1 MTTVETRSIALQGLD
16 ARLIRVT
23 ASAVPQASTFQIQ
36 GLSEASARECRLRV
50 RAALH
55 RIGVDVDARGVAV
68 QLAPAEL
75 ANAGPFDVAVA
86 VAVLGAWGKLK
97 PSALKEAVFLGA
109 LSLEGA
115 IRPVRGVLPALRGA
129 LALRVSLAILPMA
142 NAREAVC
149 EPDVGALAVAHL
161 HELVRYLDE
170 GAPLVEVGCRP
181 RFEAKPAPSDADLG
195 ELSGRYAGR
204 RALEIAA
211 AGGHHLLMMGV
222 PGSGKTLLARR
233 LPTILPP
240 LTLDEELEVTAI
252 QSVAGLV
259 RGDQRLSAARPFR
272 APHYTVSG
280 AGLVGGGDPAR
291 PGEVSLAHHG
301 CLFLDELLEFR
312 GAVLDTLRAP
322 LASGQATICRL
333 RRCVTFPARPLVV
346 AAVNPCPCGLDGAG
360 SRRCT
365 CSTERIQKYRG
376 RAPGWLVDHFDLQV
390 DLPASDR
397 APLPRGAPGEISD
410 GVQKRVIAARA
421 AQTERARSEGAAA
434 LNAQLD
440 SCDVERFAA
449 LDAAGVAVLGKAA
462 EHVGLSAKDRDRVL
476 RVARTIADLDG
487 SEAVRAPHVA
497 EAVNAALLP
506 LLGSR
511 DEGGA

>member
-23 ASAVPQASTFQIQ
+23 ATAVPQAGTFQIE
-36 GLSEASARECRLRV
+36 GLSEASARETRLRV
-50 RAALH
+50 RVALQ

-68 QLAPAEL
+68 QIAPAEL
-75 ANAGPFDVAVA
+75 APAGPFDVAVA
-86 VAVLGAWGKLK
+86 VAVLGAWVKLK

-129 LALRVSLAILPMA
+129 SALGVSLAILPMA

-161 HELVRYLDE
+161 RELVRYLDE
-170 GAPLVEVGCRP
+170 GAPLVEVGHRP
-181 RFEAKPAPSDADLG
+181 RFEAKPATGDADLG
-195 ELSGRYAGR
+195 ELRGLYAGR

-211 AGGHHLLMMGV
+211 AGGHHLLMMGL
-222 PGSGKTLLARR
+222 PGSGKMMLARR
-233 LPTILPP
+233 LPSILPP
-240 LTLDEELEVTAI
+240 LTLDEAIEVTAI

-272 APHYTVSG
+272 APHHTVSS
-280 AGLVGGGDPAR
+280 AGLAGGGDPVR

-322 LASGQATICRL
+322 LASGQATICRV

-346 AAVNPCPCGLDGAG
+346 AAVNPCPCGLGDAG
-360 SRRCT
+360 SRRCS
-365 CSTERIQKYRG
+365 CPAERIRSYRG
-376 RAPGWLVDHFDLQV
+376 RAPGWLVDRLDLRV
-390 DLPASDR
+390 ELPSGDR
-397 APLPRGAPGEISD
+397 APLPSGAPGESS
-410 GVQKRVIAARA
+410 GEVQKRVIAARA
-421 AQTERARSEGAAA
+421 AQTERVRREGAAA
-434 LNAQLD
+434 VNAQLD
-440 SCDVERFAA
+440 SRDIERFAA

-462 EHVGLSAKDRDRVL
+462 EHVGLSAKERDRVL

-497 EAVNAALLP
+497 DAVNAALLP

-511 DEGGA
+511 GEGGA